1 LLKAVR
7 QVFTYG
13 LEAEP
18 DTCRANPAGDVRYL
32 KTSSEGTHTWTIDEV
47 HQDEAAHPI
56 GTMARM
62 ELSVLAFTGQRRSDA
77 VQFGRQ
83 RETKD
88 GASLAF
94 TQFKGRKR
102 KPVKLVIPIL
112 PELRAVIDK
121 TPRKGLT
128 YIETEFNGPFT
139 ANGFGNR
146 FRKWCDDAGLPHCS
160 AHGLRK
166 AGATIAAEN
175 GATERQLMDIF
186 GWRTAK
192 QVETYTR
199 AVRQEKVANEAMHLI
214 VPKAEV

>member
-1 LLKAVR
+1 MLKAVR

-102 KPVKLVIPIL
+102 KPVKLLIPIL

-128 YIETEFNGPFT
+128 YIETEFNRRSPPT
-139 ANGFGNR
+139 
-146 FRKWCDDAGLPHCS
+146 DS
-160 AHGLRK
+160 ATDS
-166 AGATIAAEN
+166 ASGATMPVCPIAPPMAC
-175 GATERQLMDIF
+175 ARQVRPSRQ
-186 GWRTAK
+186 RTARPS
-192 QVETYTR
+192 VS
-199 AVRQEKVANEAMHLI
+199 
-214 VPKAEV
+214 